1 MIHHFTRILA
11 ATTVVIALGTGC
23 QTYTAQTKNM
33 KGSWDA
39 GNARQA
45 AVEFSKTADQ
55 AGGGDA
61 VIWHLEAG
69 TAYRAAG
76 DFTESNRHFTN
87 AVAQIEKF
95 EQQAKVKVGREAAAV
110 MSNQQNMPYEGRSY
124 DKIMLHT
131 YLALNHLAVGEVEK
145 ARPEFIAAYQCQQD
159 AVEENKRRIEKAQT
173 AEQQSKDRQAIEKA
187 KTNPKFNQGVE
198 GVTKEIEGFKFYA
211 DYVNPFTVY
220 LDGLYFLHAGVDGS
234 DLERA
239 RKSLNR
245 VLEITGSNQFILA
258 DLQLAE
264 SGNAATATPC
274 TYVIF
279 ETGKAASREQVR
291 IDIPII
297 ITSVSYVG
305 AAFPKLAF
313 HNDQATELIVKNGA
327 AEEKTAGI
335 ANMDSIIALD
345 FKNEWPVILTKTM
358 ISTVSKAVAAYA
370 INQAAAQ
377 QSMYA
382 GLFAR
387 VMTAAA
393 QAAMNIADTRSW
405 TTLPKEFQI
414 ARIATPAD
422 RKLTLSTSSTAPVEV
437 TVADGVINVV
447 YVRSISVGSPLQ
459 ISQFKL
465 R

>member
-1 MIHHFTRILA
+1 MIHHFTRVLA
-11 ATTVVIALGTGC
+11 AITVVIALGTGC

-69 TAYRAAG
+69 AAYRTAG

-198 GVTKEIEGFKFYA
+198 GVTKEIEEFKFYA

-245 VLEITGSNQFILA
+245 VLEITGSNQFVLA

-279 ETGKAASREQVR
+279 ETGKAASRDQVR

-297 ITSVSYVG
+297 IANVSYVG

-313 HNDQATELIVKNGA
+313 HNDQATELIVKNGV
-327 AEEKTAGI
+327 AEEKTEIGRAH
-335 ANMDSIIALD
+335 
-345 FKNEWPVILTKTM
+345 V
-358 ISTVSKAVAAYA
+358 
-370 INQAAAQ
+370 
-377 QSMYA
+377 
-382 GLFAR
+382 
-387 VMTAAA
+387 
-393 QAAMNIADTRSW
+393 
-405 TTLPKEFQI
+405 
-414 ARIATPAD
+414 
-422 RKLTLSTSSTAPVEV
+422 
-437 TVADGVINVV
+437 
-447 YVRSISVGSPLQ
+447 
-459 ISQFKL
+459 
-465 R
+465 